1 MLAWLFRRVP
11 HLRLVPGLPA
21 LFDAFLLAGTALFYR
36 ERFAALH
43 QIERAVLSWP
53 GITVKIH
60 RFGGTEFNLGPR
72 EVGHLHG
79 NGLLDIPF
87 TKALRDEI
95 VSAGEARPHHIFP
108 RSAWISYSVRSKA
121 DLPGAIS
128 LLRRNYE
135 RWQKSD
141 SGQV

>member
-1 MLAWLFRRVP
+1 MLAWLFRHVP
-11 HLRLVPGLPA
+11 QLRLVPGLPA
-21 LFDAFLLAGTALFYR
+21 LFDVFLLAGTALFCR

-43 QIERAVLSWP
+43 QIEQAVLSWP
-53 GITVKIH
+53 GVTVKIH

-72 EVGHLHG
+72 EIGHIHG

-95 VSAGEARPHHIFP
+95 VSAGQARPHHIFP
-108 RSAWISYSVRSKA
+108 KSAWVSYSIRDA
-121 DLPGAIS
+121 NDIPGAIS